1 MSPPNF
7 VTPPDDNLPP
17 FDFTV
22 LRDLRKRADLTIGQ
36 VSEQSRVSTAVISKL
51 ERNLASAELET
62 LHRLARVFGLTASD
76 LLGLAES
83 RTSHATSAVTYA
95 SGDFNFE
102 RIDYGNARCF
112 HARAK
117 AGSQLHRPD
126 VHHDDHE
133 ICWVLEGSLKIE
145 IPHERHVL
153 KTGDALQFDAVQ
165 EHTYE
170 TLENTEFLLIHVRK
184 PHRY

>member
-1 MSPPNF
+1 MPPAE
-7 VTPPDDNLPP
+7 DNLPP

-22 LRDLRKRADLTIGQ
+22 LRDLRKRADLTIGE
-36 VSEQSRVSTAVISKL
+36 VSDRSRVSSAVISKL

-95 SGDFNFE
+95 SGDFEFE
-102 RIDYGNARCF
+102 RIDYANASCF
-112 HARAK
+112 HARAH
-117 AGSQLHRPD
+117 AGSRLHRPD

-145 IPHERHVL
+145 LPRERHTL
-153 KTGDALQFDAVQ
+153 KTGDAVQFDAIQ

-170 TLENTEFLLIHVRK
+170 ALADTEFVLIHLRK
-184 PHRY
+184 PKRF

>member
-1 MSPPNF
+1 MPPSE
-7 VTPPDDNLPP
+7 DSLPP

-22 LRDLRKRADLTIGQ
+22 LRDLRKRADLTIGE
-36 VSEQSRVSTAVISKL
+36 VSERSRVSTAVISKL

-62 LHRLARVFGLTASD
+62 LHRLARVFNLTASD

-83 RTSHATSAVTYA
+83 RTSHHTTAVTYS

-117 AGSQLHRPD
+117 AGSRLHRPD

-133 ICWVLEGSLKIE
+133 ICWVLEGSLE
-145 IPHERHVL
+145 VELPRERHTL

-170 TLENTEFLLIHVRK
+170 ALENTEFVLIHLRK
-184 PHRY
+184 ANRF

>member
-1 MSPPNF
+1 MLPAE
-7 VTPPDDNLPP
+7 DKLPP

-22 LRDLRKRADLTIGQ
+22 LRDLRKRADLTISD
-36 VSEQSRVSTAVISKL
+36 VSERSRVSAAVISKL

-62 LHRLARVFGLTASD
+62 LHRLARVFNLTASD

-83 RTSHATSAVTYA
+83 CTSHATSAIAYR

-117 AGSQLHRPD
+117 AGSRLHRPD

-133 ICWVLEGSLKIE
+133 ICWVLEGTLE
-145 IPHERHVL
+145 VELPRERHTL
-153 KTGDALQFDAVQ
+153 RTGDALQFDAVQ

-170 TLENTEFLLIHVRK
+170 AIENTEFLLIHLRK

>member
-1 MSPPNF
+1 MSSKNLMPPAE
-7 VTPPDDNLPP
+7 DHLPP

-22 LRDLRKRADLTIGQ
+22 LRDLRKRADLTIGD
-36 VSEQSRVSTAVISKL
+36 VSERSRVSTAVISKL

-83 RTSHATSAVTYA
+83 RTSHQTSAVTYQ
-95 SGDFNFE
+95 SGDFSFE
-102 RIDYGNARCF
+102 RIDYSNAHCF

-117 AGSQLHRPD
+117 AGSRLHRPD

-133 ICWVLEGSLKIE
+133 ICWVLSGSLKIE
-145 IPHERHVL
+145 LPRERHTL
-153 KTGDALQFDAVQ
+153 ETGDALQFDAVQ

-170 TLENTEFLLIHVRK
+170 ALEATEFLLIHLRK